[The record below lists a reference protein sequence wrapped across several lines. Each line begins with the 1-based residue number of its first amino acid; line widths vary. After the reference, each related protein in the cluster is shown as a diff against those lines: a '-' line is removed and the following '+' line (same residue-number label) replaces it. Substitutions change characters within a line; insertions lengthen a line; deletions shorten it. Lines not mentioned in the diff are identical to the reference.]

1 MKKYK
6 YYVGCY
12 GFGDTASG
20 FKTMRVVT
28 NIKNGTPLFEKD
40 DVPLEFTLKDADMY
54 MNRLLNDGWVA
65 VTIRVPHDRKYLC
78 WN

>member
-6 YYVGCY
+6 YHVGCY
-12 GFGDTASG
+12 GFGNTASE

-40 DVPLEFTLKDADMY
+40 DVPLEFTSKDADIY
-54 MNRLLNDGWVA
+54 MKKLLDDGWAA
-65 VTIRVPHDRKYLC
+65 VTIRVPYDRKYLC

>member
-1 MKKYK
+1 MKKCK

-12 GFGDTASG
+12 GFGYTASG

-28 NIKNGTPLFEKD
+28 NIKNGAPLFEKGNA
-40 DVPLEFTLKDADMY
+40 PLEFTSKDADIY
-54 MNRLLNDGWVA
+54 TRKLLDDGWAA

>member
-12 GFGDTASG
+12 GFGDTVSG

-28 NIKNGTPLFEKD
+28 NIKNYIPLFEKD
-40 DVPLEFTLKDADMY
+40 DVPLEFTSKDADVY
-54 MNRLLNDGWVA
+54 TNKLLDDGWAA
-65 VTIRVPHDRKYLC
+65 VTIRVPHDRKNIC

>member
-12 GFGDTASG
+12 GFGDTVSG

-28 NIKNGTPLFEKD
+28 NIKNDTPLFEKD
-40 DVPLEFTLKDADMY
+40 DIPLEFTSKDADVY
-54 MNRLLNDGWVA
+54 MNKLLDDGWAA
-65 VTIRVPHDRKYLC
+65 VTIRVPYHRKYLC